1 MVQRWLTPSRRHDK
15 FEGEHFARAS
25 PFHSGHRRPTPFAHA
40 DTNTAAPSLKVPRDR
55 RFRPPNVGRDM
66 SDTRLFRSLR
76 FYNYRVWAIGALIS
90 NIGTWMQR
98 VAQDWLVLT
107 VLTAHDASAVGIT
120 IALQFGPQLLL
131 LPLTGYAADHFDRR
145 RLILVTQALLG
156 LLALGLG
163 LVTVTGAVTLWQVYA
178 FALGLGCV
186 TAFDAPLRQ
195 TFVNDL
201 VGEAY
206 LANAVALNSTSFNAA
221 RMIGPA
227 VAGLLIA
234 AVGSGWVFLINA
246 ASFAAVLGSLCLL
259 RHDELHSTARPRHHV
274 GGLTE
279 GFRYV
284 WQRPDLKAT
293 LLMLFVIGTFGLNFA
308 VYISTMSV
316 RVFHGEAGQ
325 YGLLS
330 SCLAVGSVT
339 GALLAAKR
347 ERPRTRLLCLST
359 LGFGVFCGLAALAP
373 NPYVFAVALMLTGLA
388 ALTFMTAS
396 SALIQLSTEPTMRGR
411 VMALRMAI
419 TMGGTPL
426 GAPIVGWLADHAGP
440 RWAMSVG
447 ATAGLV
453 AALIGGIMLLRQRR
467 RHWPSYLQTPHGH
480 GDA

>member
-1 MVQRWLTPSRRHDK
+1 
-15 FEGEHFARAS
+15 
-25 PFHSGHRRPTPFAHA
+25 
-40 DTNTAAPSLKVPRDR
+40 
-55 RFRPPNVGRDM
+55 M

-76 FYNYRVWAIGALIS
+76 FYNYRVWAIGALVS

-98 VAQDWLVLT
+98 IAQDWLVLT
-107 VLTAHDASAVGIT
+107 VLTDHDASAVGIT

-145 RLILVTQALLG
+145 RLILLTQALLG
-156 LLALGLG
+156 LLAVGLG
-163 LVTVTGAVTLWQVYA
+163 LVTLTGVVTLWQVYV

-186 TAFDAPLRQ
+186 TAFDAPARQ

-201 VGEAY
+201 VGEKH
-206 LANAVALNSTSFNAA
+206 LSNAVALNSTSFNAA

-227 VAGLLIA
+227 IAGLLIA
-234 AVGSGWVFLINA
+234 AVGSGWVFMINA

-259 RHDELHSTARPRHHV
+259 RLDELLPVTRPRHNA

-284 WQRPDLKAT
+284 WRRPELKAI
-293 LLMLFVIGTFGLNFA
+293 LLMLFIIGTFGFNFA

-325 YGLLS
+325 YGLLTS
-330 SCLAVGSVT
+330 SLAVGSVT

-347 ERPRTRLLCLST
+347 ERPDMRLLCFST
-359 LGFGVFCGLAALAP
+359 LGFGVCCGLAALAP
-373 NPYVFAVALMLTGLA
+373 NTYLFATALMLTGLV

-396 SALIQLSTEPTMRGR
+396 NALIQLSTEPMMRGR

-453 AALIGGIMLLRQRR
+453 AALIGGVLLFWQHRR
-467 RHWPSYLQTPHGH
+467 RWTAYIRNADGQS
-480 GDA
+480 DV

>member
-1 MVQRWLTPSRRHDK
+1 
-15 FEGEHFARAS
+15 
-25 PFHSGHRRPTPFAHA
+25 
-40 DTNTAAPSLKVPRDR
+40 
-55 RFRPPNVGRDM
+55 M

-76 FYNYRVWAIGALIS
+76 FYNYRVWAIGALVS

-98 VAQDWLVLT
+98 IAQDWLVLT
-107 VLTAHDASAVGIT
+107 VLTDHDASAVGIT

-145 RLILVTQALLG
+145 RLILLTQALLG
-156 LLALGLG
+156 LLAVGLG
-163 LVTVTGAVTLWQVYA
+163 LVTLTGVVTLWQVYV

-186 TAFDAPLRQ
+186 TAFDAPARQ

-201 VGEAY
+201 VGEKH
-206 LANAVALNSTSFNAA
+206 LSNAVALNSTSFNAA

-234 AVGSGWVFLINA
+234 AVGSGWVFMINA

-259 RHDELHSTARPRHHV
+259 RLDELLPVTRPRHNA

-284 WQRPDLKAT
+284 WRRPELKAI
-293 LLMLFVIGTFGLNFA
+293 LLMLFMIGTFGFNFA

-325 YGLLS
+325 YGLLTS
-330 SCLAVGSVT
+330 SLAVGSVT

-347 ERPRTRLLCLST
+347 ERPDMRLLCFST
-359 LGFGVFCGLAALAP
+359 LGFGVCCGLAALAP
-373 NPYVFAVALMLTGLA
+373 NTYLFATALMLTGLA

-396 SALIQLSTEPTMRGR
+396 NALIQLSTEPMMRGR

-440 RWAMSVG
+440 RSAMSVG
-447 ATAGLV
+447 ASAGLI
-453 AALIGGIMLLRQRR
+453 AALIGTIMLIQQRRQRL
-467 RHWPSYLQTPHGH
+467 YLQPQETYRQPEP
-480 GDA
+480 

>member
-1 MVQRWLTPSRRHDK
+1 MH
-15 FEGEHFARAS
+15 G
-25 PFHSGHRRPTPFAHA
+25 
-40 DTNTAAPSLKVPRDR
+40 
-55 RFRPPNVGRDM
+55 M

-76 FYNYRVWAIGALIS
+76 FYNYRVWAIGALVS

-98 VAQDWLVLT
+98 IAQDWLVLT
-107 VLTAHDASAVGIT
+107 VLTDHDASAVGIT

-145 RLILVTQALLG
+145 RLILLTQALLG
-156 LLALGLG
+156 LLAVGLG
-163 LVTVTGAVTLWQVYA
+163 LVTLTGVVTLWQVYV

-186 TAFDAPLRQ
+186 TAFDAPARQ

-201 VGEAY
+201 VGEKH
-206 LANAVALNSTSFNAA
+206 LSNAVALNSTSFNAA

-234 AVGSGWVFLINA
+234 AVGSGWVFMINA

-259 RHDELHSTARPRHHV
+259 RLDELLPVTRPRHNA

-284 WQRPDLKAT
+284 WRRPELKAI
-293 LLMLFVIGTFGLNFA
+293 LLMLFMIGTFGFNFA

-316 RVFHGEAGQ
+316 RAFHGEAGQ
-325 YGLLS
+325 YGFLTS
-330 SCLAVGSVT
+330 SLAVGSVT

-347 ERPRTRLLCLST
+347 ERPDMRLLCFST
-359 LGFGVFCGLAALAP
+359 LGFGVCCGLAALAP
-373 NPYVFAVALMLTGLA
+373 NTYLFATALMLTGLA

-396 SALIQLSTEPTMRGR
+396 NALIQLSTEPMMRGR

-440 RWAMSVG
+440 RWAMSIG

-453 AALIGGIMLLRQRR
+453 AALIGTIMLIQQRRQRL
-467 RHWPSYLQTPHGH
+467 YLQPQETYRQPEP
-480 GDA
+480 

>member
-1 MVQRWLTPSRRHDK
+1 
-15 FEGEHFARAS
+15 
-25 PFHSGHRRPTPFAHA
+25 
-40 DTNTAAPSLKVPRDR
+40 
-55 RFRPPNVGRDM
+55 M

-76 FYNYRVWAIGALIS
+76 FYNYRVWAIGALVS

-98 VAQDWLVLT
+98 IAQDWLVLT
-107 VLTAHDASAVGIT
+107 VLTDHDASAVGIT

-145 RLILVTQALLG
+145 RLILLTQALLG
-156 LLALGLG
+156 LMAVGLG
-163 LVTVTGAVTLWQVYA
+163 LVTLTGVVTLWQVYA

-186 TAFDAPLRQ
+186 TAFDAPARQ

-201 VGEAY
+201 VGEKH
-206 LANAVALNSTSFNAA
+206 LSNAVALNSTSFNAA

-234 AVGSGWVFLINA
+234 AVGSGWVFMINA

-259 RHDELHSTARPRHHV
+259 RREELLPVTRPRHNA

-284 WQRPDLKAT
+284 WQRPELKAI
-293 LLMLFVIGTFGLNFA
+293 LLMLFMIGTFGFNFA

-325 YGLLS
+325 YGLLTS
-330 SCLAVGSVT
+330 SLAVGSVA

-347 ERPRTRLLCLST
+347 ERPQIRLLCFST
-359 LGFGVFCGLAALAP
+359 LGFGVCCGLAALAP
-373 NPYVFAVALMLTGLA
+373 NEYLFAAALMLTGLA

-396 SALIQLSTEPTMRGR
+396 NALIQLSTTPMMRGR

-447 ATAGLV
+447 ASAGV
-453 AALIGGIMLLRQRR
+453 MAALIGARLLVQQRR
-467 RHWPSYLQTPHGH
+467 GRLYPWPQGPHRQSKS
-480 GDA
+480 

>member
-1 MVQRWLTPSRRHDK
+1 MH
-15 FEGEHFARAS
+15 G
-25 PFHSGHRRPTPFAHA
+25 
-40 DTNTAAPSLKVPRDR
+40 
-55 RFRPPNVGRDM
+55 M

-76 FYNYRVWAIGALIS
+76 FYNYRVWAIGALVS

-98 VAQDWLVLT
+98 IAQDWLVLT
-107 VLTAHDASAVGIT
+107 VLTDHDASAVGIT

-145 RLILVTQALLG
+145 RLILLTQALLG
-156 LLALGLG
+156 LLAVGLG
-163 LVTVTGAVTLWQVYA
+163 LVTLTGVVTLWQVYV

-186 TAFDAPLRQ
+186 TAFDAPARQ

-201 VGEAY
+201 VGEKH
-206 LANAVALNSTSFNAA
+206 LSNAVALNSTSFNAA

-227 VAGLLIA
+227 IAGLLIA
-234 AVGSGWVFLINA
+234 AVGSGWVFMINA

-259 RHDELHSTARPRHHV
+259 RLDELLPVTRPRHNA

-284 WQRPDLKAT
+284 WRRPELKAI
-293 LLMLFVIGTFGLNFA
+293 LLMLFMIGTFGFNFA

-325 YGLLS
+325 YGLLTS
-330 SCLAVGSVT
+330 SLAVGSVT

-347 ERPRTRLLCLST
+347 ERPDMRLLCFST
-359 LGFGVFCGLAALAP
+359 LGFGVCCGLAALAP
-373 NPYVFAVALMLTGLA
+373 NTYLFATALMLTGLA

-396 SALIQLSTEPTMRGR
+396 NALIQLSTEPMMRGR

-447 ATAGLV
+447 ASAGLV
-453 AALIGGIMLLRQRR
+453 AALIGTIMLIQERRQRL
-467 RHWPSYLQTPHGH
+467 YLQPQETYRQHEP
-480 GDA
+480 

>member
-1 MVQRWLTPSRRHDK
+1 MH
-15 FEGEHFARAS
+15 G
-25 PFHSGHRRPTPFAHA
+25 
-40 DTNTAAPSLKVPRDR
+40 
-55 RFRPPNVGRDM
+55 M

-76 FYNYRVWAIGALIS
+76 FYNYRVWAIGALVS

-98 VAQDWLVLT
+98 IAQDWLVLT
-107 VLTAHDASAVGIT
+107 VLTDHDASAVGIT

-145 RLILVTQALLG
+145 RLILLTQALLG
-156 LLALGLG
+156 LLAVGLG
-163 LVTVTGAVTLWQVYA
+163 LVTLTGVVTLWQVYV

-186 TAFDAPLRQ
+186 TAFDAPARQ

-201 VGEAY
+201 VGEKH
-206 LANAVALNSTSFNAA
+206 LSNAVALNSTSFNAA

-227 VAGLLIA
+227 IAGLLIA
-234 AVGSGWVFLINA
+234 AVGSGWVFMINA

-259 RHDELHSTARPRHHV
+259 RLDELLPVTRPRHNA

-284 WQRPDLKAT
+284 WRRPELKAI
-293 LLMLFVIGTFGLNFA
+293 LLMLFMIGTFGFNFA

-325 YGLLS
+325 YGLLTS
-330 SCLAVGSVT
+330 SLAVGSVT

-347 ERPRTRLLCLST
+347 ERPDMRLLCFST
-359 LGFGVFCGLAALAP
+359 LGFGVCCGLAALAP
-373 NPYVFAVALMLTGLA
+373 NTYLFATALMLTGLV

-396 SALIQLSTEPTMRGR
+396 NALIQLSTEPMMRGR

-447 ATAGLV
+447 ASAGLV
-453 AALIGGIMLLRQRR
+453 AALIGTIMLIQERRQRL
-467 RHWPSYLQTPHGH
+467 YLQPQETYRQHEP
-480 GDA
+480 

>member
-1 MVQRWLTPSRRHDK
+1 MH
-15 FEGEHFARAS
+15 G
-25 PFHSGHRRPTPFAHA
+25 
-40 DTNTAAPSLKVPRDR
+40 
-55 RFRPPNVGRDM
+55 M

-76 FYNYRVWAIGALIS
+76 FYNYRVWAIGALVS

-98 VAQDWLVLT
+98 IAQDWLVLT
-107 VLTAHDASAVGIT
+107 VLTDHDASAVGIT

-145 RLILVTQALLG
+145 RLILLTQALLG
-156 LLALGLG
+156 LLAVGLG
-163 LVTVTGAVTLWQVYA
+163 LVTLTGVVTLWQVYV

-186 TAFDAPLRQ
+186 TAFDAPARQ

-201 VGEAY
+201 VGEKH
-206 LANAVALNSTSFNAA
+206 LSNAVALNSTSFNAA

-227 VAGLLIA
+227 IAGLLIA
-234 AVGSGWVFLINA
+234 AVGSGWVFMINA

-259 RHDELHSTARPRHHV
+259 QLDELLPVTRPRHNA

-284 WQRPDLKAT
+284 WRRPELKAI
-293 LLMLFVIGTFGLNFA
+293 LLMLFMIGTFGFNFA

-325 YGLLS
+325 YGLLTS
-330 SCLAVGSVT
+330 SLAVGSVT

-347 ERPRTRLLCLST
+347 ERPDMRLLCFST
-359 LGFGVFCGLAALAP
+359 LGFGVCCGLAALAP
-373 NPYVFAVALMLTGLA
+373 NTYLFATALMLTGLA

-396 SALIQLSTEPTMRGR
+396 NALIQLSTEPMMRGR

-447 ATAGLV
+447 ASAGLV
-453 AALIGGIMLLRQRR
+453 AALIGTIMLIQERRQRL
-467 RHWPSYLQTPHGH
+467 YLQPQETYRQHEP
-480 GDA
+480 

>member
-1 MVQRWLTPSRRHDK
+1 
-15 FEGEHFARAS
+15 
-25 PFHSGHRRPTPFAHA
+25 
-40 DTNTAAPSLKVPRDR
+40 
-55 RFRPPNVGRDM
+55 M

-76 FYNYRVWAIGALIS
+76 FYNYRVWAIGALVS

-98 VAQDWLVLT
+98 IAQDWLVLT
-107 VLTAHDASAVGIT
+107 VLTDHDASAVGIT

-145 RLILVTQALLG
+145 RLILLTQALLG
-156 LLALGLG
+156 LLAVGLG
-163 LVTVTGAVTLWQVYA
+163 LVTLTGVVTLWQVYV

-186 TAFDAPLRQ
+186 TAFDAPARQ

-201 VGEAY
+201 VGEKH
-206 LANAVALNSTSFNAA
+206 LSNAVALNSTSFNAA

-234 AVGSGWVFLINA
+234 AVGSGWVFMINA
-246 ASFAAVLGSLCLL
+246 GSFAAVLGSLCLL
-259 RHDELHSTARPRHHV
+259 RLDELLPTARPKHNAS
-274 GGLTE
+274 GLTE

-284 WQRPDLKAT
+284 WQRPDLKAI
-293 LLMLFVIGTFGLNFA
+293 LLMLFVIGTFGFNFA

-316 RVFHGEAGQ
+316 KVFHGEAGQ
-325 YGLLS
+325 YGLLT
-330 SCLAVGSVT
+330 SCLAVGSVA

-347 ERPRTRLLCLST
+347 EHPHMRLLCFST
-359 LGFGVFCGLAALAP
+359 LGFGVCCGLAALAP
-373 NPYVFAVALMLTGLA
+373 NEYLFAAALVLTGLA

-396 SALIQLSTEPTMRGR
+396 NALIQLSTEPMMRGR

-426 GAPIVGWLADHAGP
+426 GAPIVGWLANHAGP

-447 ATAGLV
+447 ASAGV
-453 AALIGGIMLLRQRR
+453 IAALIGGVMLIQQRR
-467 RHWPSYLQTPHGH
+467 KRLHLRPSEAYRQHES
-480 GDA
+480 

>member
-1 MVQRWLTPSRRHDK
+1 
-15 FEGEHFARAS
+15 
-25 PFHSGHRRPTPFAHA
+25 
-40 DTNTAAPSLKVPRDR
+40 
-55 RFRPPNVGRDM
+55 M

-76 FYNYRVWAIGALIS
+76 FYNYRVWAIGALVS

-98 VAQDWLVLT
+98 IAQDWLVLT
-107 VLTAHDASAVGIT
+107 VLTDHDASAVGIT

-145 RLILVTQALLG
+145 RLILLTQALLG
-156 LLALGLG
+156 LLAVGLG
-163 LVTVTGAVTLWQVYA
+163 LVTLTGVVTLWQVYV

-186 TAFDAPLRQ
+186 TAFDAPARQ

-201 VGEAY
+201 VGEKH
-206 LANAVALNSTSFNAA
+206 LSNAVALNSTSFNAA

-259 RHDELHSTARPRHHV
+259 RLDELLPVTRPRHNA

-284 WQRPDLKAT
+284 WRRPELKAI
-293 LLMLFVIGTFGLNFA
+293 LLMLFMIGTFGFNFA

-325 YGLLS
+325 YGLLTS
-330 SCLAVGSVT
+330 ALAVGSVT

-347 ERPRTRLLCLST
+347 ERSDMRLLCFST
-359 LGFGVFCGLAALAP
+359 LGFGVCCGLAALAP
-373 NPYVFAVALMLTGLA
+373 NTYLFATALMLTGLA

-396 SALIQLSTEPTMRGR
+396 NALIQLSTEPMMRGR

-440 RWAMSVG
+440 RWAMSIG
-447 ATAGLV
+447 ASAGV
-453 AALIGGIMLLRQRR
+453 IAALIGTIMLIQQRRQRL
-467 RHWPSYLQTPHGH
+467 YLQPQETYRQHEP
-480 GDA
+480 

>member
-1 MVQRWLTPSRRHDK
+1 MH
-15 FEGEHFARAS
+15 G
-25 PFHSGHRRPTPFAHA
+25 
-40 DTNTAAPSLKVPRDR
+40 
-55 RFRPPNVGRDM
+55 M

-76 FYNYRVWAIGALIS
+76 FYNYRVWAIGALVS

-98 VAQDWLVLT
+98 IAQDWLVLT
-107 VLTAHDASAVGIT
+107 VLTDHDASAVGIT

-145 RLILVTQALLG
+145 RLILLTQALLG
-156 LLALGLG
+156 LLAVGLG
-163 LVTVTGAVTLWQVYA
+163 LVTLTGVVTLWQVYV

-186 TAFDAPLRQ
+186 TAFDAPARQ

-201 VGEAY
+201 VGEKH
-206 LANAVALNSTSFNAA
+206 LSNAVALNSTSFNAA

-259 RHDELHSTARPRHHV
+259 RLDELLPVTRPRHNA

-284 WQRPDLKAT
+284 WRRPELKAI
-293 LLMLFVIGTFGLNFA
+293 LLMLFMIGTFGFNFA

-325 YGLLS
+325 YGLLTS
-330 SCLAVGSVT
+330 ALAVGSVT

-347 ERPRTRLLCLST
+347 ERSDMRLLCFST
-359 LGFGVFCGLAALAP
+359 LGFGVCCGLAALAP
-373 NPYVFAVALMLTGLA
+373 NTYLFATALMLTGLA

-396 SALIQLSTEPTMRGR
+396 NALIQLSTEPMMRGR

-440 RWAMSVG
+440 RWAMSIG
-447 ATAGLV
+447 ASAGV
-453 AALIGGIMLLRQRR
+453 IAALIGTIMLIQQRRQRL
-467 RHWPSYLQTPHGH
+467 YLQPQETYRQHEP
-480 GDA
+480 

>member
-1 MVQRWLTPSRRHDK
+1 
-15 FEGEHFARAS
+15 
-25 PFHSGHRRPTPFAHA
+25 
-40 DTNTAAPSLKVPRDR
+40 
-55 RFRPPNVGRDM
+55 M

-76 FYNYRVWAIGALIS
+76 FYNYRVWAIGALVS

-98 VAQDWLVLT
+98 IAQDWLVLT
-107 VLTAHDASAVGIT
+107 VLTDHDASAVGIT

-145 RLILVTQALLG
+145 RLILLTQALLG
-156 LLALGLG
+156 LLAVGLG
-163 LVTVTGAVTLWQVYA
+163 LVTLTGVVTLWQVYV

-186 TAFDAPLRQ
+186 TAFDAPARQ

-201 VGEAY
+201 VGEKH
-206 LANAVALNSTSFNAA
+206 LSNAVALNSTSFNAA

-227 VAGLLIA
+227 IAGLLIA
-234 AVGSGWVFLINA
+234 AVGSGWVFMINA

-259 RHDELHSTARPRHHV
+259 RLDELLPVTRPRHNA

-284 WQRPDLKAT
+284 WRRPELKAI
-293 LLMLFVIGTFGLNFA
+293 LLMLFIIGTFGFNFA

-325 YGLLS
+325 YGLLTS
-330 SCLAVGSVT
+330 SLAVGSVT

-347 ERPRTRLLCLST
+347 ERPDMRLLCFST
-359 LGFGVFCGLAALAP
+359 LGFGVCCGLAALAP
-373 NPYVFAVALMLTGLA
+373 NTYLFATALMLTGLA

-396 SALIQLSTEPTMRGR
+396 NALIQLSTEPMMRGR

-447 ATAGLV
+447 ASAGLV
-453 AALIGGIMLLRQRR
+453 AALIGTIMLIQERRQRL
-467 RHWPSYLQTPHGH
+467 YLQPQETYRQHEP
-480 GDA
+480 